1 MDNLITKSHFNYKLS
16 LFNIHTR
23 HRNKVKWRKE
33 FLQQRLSRQLSHE
46 SSFVSTTS
54 AKVVILATATSR
66 SSTTDKVDTGRSGRP
81 TLLLPSEKSVIEC
94 SFPYSKPPVGG
105 TISYRMKRVLHARNN
120 CNCTC
125 NFSLPPL
132 SWTFFTARVRPPPR
146 AQAWTTRV
154 ELLQQLGGGKLTSPS
169 RSLWPSSSIV
179 NYIHWNECLVEWWV
193 VLLGDVTNTWKSAFF
208 FFFLKES

>member
-120 CNCTC
+120 CNCT
-125 NFSLPPL
+125 SLFLPSRGL
-132 SWTFFTARVRPPPR
+132 SSRHVSVLLPALKLGRHAWNCSNNSEEENWHHPHDPFGHRPP
-146 AQAWTTRV
+146 
-154 ELLQQLGGGKLTSPS
+154 S
-169 RSLWPSSSIV
+169 
-179 NYIHWNECLVEWWV
+179 
-193 VLLGDVTNTWKSAFF
+193 
-208 FFFLKES
+208 